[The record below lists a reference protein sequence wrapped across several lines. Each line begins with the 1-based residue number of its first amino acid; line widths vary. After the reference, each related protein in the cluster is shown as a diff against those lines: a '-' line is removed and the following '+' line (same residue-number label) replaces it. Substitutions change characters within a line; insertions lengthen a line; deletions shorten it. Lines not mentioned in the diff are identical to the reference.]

1 MEVIID
7 DENISEKYLIYLF
20 NWKQTFFLILLEKEQ
35 QKKKQ
40 WRATNNQ
47 R

>member
-7 DENISEKYLIYLF
+7 NENVAEKYLIYLL
-20 NWKQTFFLILLEKEQ
+20 NWKQTSCLILLEKEQ
-35 QKKKQ
+35 QKKQ
-40 WRATNNQ
+40 WRAINNQ